1 LLYIV
6 ECEGI
11 LFIPMGFLTRL
22 FSTPVPV
29 QCRHDDLIALVNRLL
44 DENKE
49 LQERLLP
56 KPVVVERYIP
66 DNDTKTKADTVT
78 GWKPPRQRVRDF
90 IEATNPTAALPLL
103 SSEDREFLEN
113 SRQ

>member
-1 LLYIV
+1 
-6 ECEGI
+6 
-11 LFIPMGFLTRL
+11 MGFLTRL
-22 FSTPVPV
+22 FSTPAPV
-29 QCRHDDLIALVNRLL
+29 ECRHDDLMALVNRLL

-56 KPVVVERYIP
+56 KPLVVEKYIP
-66 DNDTKTKADTVT
+66 DVDTKAKVDAVT